1 VAPAFPQGMS
11 ADQVADR
18 IVKAIVEDEKDLP
31 SSAF

>member
-1 VAPAFPQGMS
+1 MS

-18 IVKAIVEDEKDLP
+18 IVKAIIEDEKDLP